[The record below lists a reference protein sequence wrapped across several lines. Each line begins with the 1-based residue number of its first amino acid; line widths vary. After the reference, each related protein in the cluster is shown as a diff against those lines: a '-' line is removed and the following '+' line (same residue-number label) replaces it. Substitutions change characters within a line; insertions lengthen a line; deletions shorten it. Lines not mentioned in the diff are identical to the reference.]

1 MEGSIKYSHICPLSG
16 RMRLCAQSNPCGGL
30 PESGTLLIPDASKCI
45 REALMVTGWESC
57 AARHRLVRASR
68 AIALLP
74 SWKA

>member
-1 MEGSIKYSHICPLSG
+1 MS
-16 RMRLCAQSNPCGGL
+16 
-30 PESGTLLIPDASKCI
+30 DASKCI
-45 REALMVTGWESC
+45 REALMTTGWESC